1 MHICHKISPALYG
14 VYTAFIAVLLIAY
27 LFGFLNLNSILSLA
41 GAVSVPVILAGLS
54 LEILGDLLETRKP
67 ITDRKSKTIVFAC
80 LLLNVFY
87 LTAGIA
93 YLLLVYDL
101 LMGGPLTVGGITGTF
116 ISAEALRMNK
126 LLKQKADIK

>member
-1 MHICHKISPALYG
+1 M
-14 VYTAFIAVLLIAY
+14 
-27 LFGFLNLNSILSLA
+27 
-41 GAVSVPVILAGLS
+41 PVILAGLS

-67 ITDRKSKTIVFAC
+67 ITDRKSKTIVSAC

-116 ISAEALRMNK
+116 ISAEVLRMNK